1 MKPTLVPRLAALG
14 IGALALN
21 VYAADFVLR
30 PGANNINNSS
40 PELSWQGEPT
50 GTRSF
55 AVTIYDSDV
64 PPARGRNR
72 WTIFNIDSGTHH
84 LERGGGTGKKTQLP
98 AGSIQ
103 SRNDFNRPEYTEIC
117 PVTDAGKHHIVINV
131 WALNVHELPLDAHV
145 SPAIARLF
153 IRQHQ
158 LARAKITITC
168 GI

>member
-1 MKPTLVPRLAALG
+1 MKATFEPWLVALG
-14 IGALALN
+14 IGAVALN

-30 PGANNINNSS
+30 PGADNTNNSS

-55 AVTIYDSDV
+55 AVTINDSDV
-64 PPARGRNR
+64 PAARGRNH

-84 LERGGGTGKKTQLP
+84 LEKGGGTSKKTQLP
-98 AGSIQ
+98 KGSIQ
-103 SRNDFNRPEYTEIC
+103 SRNDYNRSGYTAIC
-117 PVTDAGKHHIVINV
+117 PAPDAGKHHIVINV
-131 WALNVHELPLDAHV
+131 WALNVPVLPLDAHV

>member
-1 MKPTLVPRLAALG
+1 MKTILVPGLVALG

-30 PGANNINNSS
+30 PGVDNSNNSS
-40 PELSWQGEPT
+40 PELSWQGEPA

-55 AVTIYDSDV
+55 AVTIYDSDA
-64 PPARGRNR
+64 PSARGKNH
-72 WTIFNIDSGTHH
+72 WTIINIDSTTHH
-84 LERGGGTGKKTQLP
+84 LEKGAGTGRKTLLP
-98 AGSIQ
+98 EGSIQ
-103 SRNDFNRPEYTEIC
+103 SRNDFNRSGYTKIC
-117 PVTDAGKHHIVINV
+117 AESGVEKHHVVINV
-131 WALNVHELPLDAHV
+131 WALKVPVLPLDAHV